1 MTTEAPPSDPPSA
14 PTAWELARRWAPLVL
29 MVLAGVAVYASGL
42 YRYVTFDALR
52 ARHEELRAFV
62 DANFL
67 LGLALYACLFAATT
81 FVAVP
86 GASVLQLVAGFLF
99 GPLIGGTATA
109 VSATIGSLGYYGAAR
124 TALGEPLRRK
134 AYADPRAKRWREG
147 LEKDAFWYLLGL
159 RVPPVMLFV
168 GISALAGLA
177 AVPVRS
183 YLAATFLGVLP
194 SATVYAFIGS
204 GLKDI
209 FERGETINPMDP
221 VIFWPMLGLGILS
234 LIPATVKLVGN
245 FARKRSE
252 VPPA

>member
-1 MTTEAPPSDPPSA
+1 MTSQAPPSEPPPPA
-14 PTAWELARRWAPLVL
+14 TAGELVRRWAPLVL

-52 ARHEELRAFV
+52 ARHEDLRAFV
-62 DANFL
+62 DAHFL
-67 LGLALYACLFAATT
+67 LGLVLYACLFTATT

-99 GPLIGGTATA
+99 GPLVGGVATA
-109 VSATIGSLGYYGAAR
+109 VSATLGSLGYYGAAR

-134 AYADPRAKRWREG
+134 AYADPRARRWREG

-168 GISALAGLA
+168 AISALAGVA
-177 AVPVRS
+177 AVPWRS

-194 SATVYAFIGS
+194 SAIVYASIGA
-204 GLKDI
+204 GLDGI
-209 FERGETINPMDP
+209 FTRGERIDPFHPTIL
-221 VIFWPMLGLGILS
+221 WPMVALGVLS
-234 LIPATVKLVGN
+234 LIPATIKLVGTV
-245 FARKRSE
+245 RRRTRSRS
-252 VPPA
+252 